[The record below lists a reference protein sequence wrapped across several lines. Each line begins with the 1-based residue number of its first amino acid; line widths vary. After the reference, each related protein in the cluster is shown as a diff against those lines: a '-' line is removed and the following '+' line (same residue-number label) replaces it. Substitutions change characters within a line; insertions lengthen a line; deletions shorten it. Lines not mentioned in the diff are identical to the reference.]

1 MSSLKK
7 ETGCRLAPLKSVRA
21 THSLSEHG
29 SISALVVATVHT
41 TLGVRAFGGCRFETF
56 DRALSKHHRV
66 TTKVEH
72 EATLSTQILLDINVR
87 FAMSLCIGSI
97 CGGAQVVGAWQ
108 AAKGIDLAL
117 TNSTD
122 WKLRSELT
130 SYAEYPESDSMSH
143 AAPRRCCTSLRR
155 P

>member
-1 MSSLKK
+1 MSGPQLVKTWLSFCARGCHGAHDTRGAPSAAVVLKLQ
-7 ETGCRLAPLKSVRA
+7 RV
-21 THSLSEHG
+21 
-29 SISALVVATVHT
+29 
-41 TLGVRAFGGCRFETF
+41 
-56 DRALSKHHRV
+56 LSKHHRV
-66 TTKVEH
+66 TTQVGY
-72 EATLSTQILLDINVR
+72 EATLSTQILLDVNVR

-117 TNSTD
+117 TNTD

>member
-1 MSSLKK
+1 MAQFLRSWLPRCTRNS
-7 ETGCRLAPLKSVRA
+7 G
-21 THSLSEHG
+21 
-29 SISALVVATVHT
+29 
-41 TLGVRAFGGCRFETF
+41 RAFGGCISKFQA
-56 DRALSKHHRV
+56 RALSKHHRA
-66 TTKVEH
+66 TITKVEY
-72 EATLSTQILLDINVR
+72 EVTLSTQILLDIKVR
-87 FAMSLCIGSI
+87 FAMSLCIGMI

-117 TNSTD
+117 TNTD

-143 AAPRRCCTSLRR
+143 AAPRRCCTSLRL